1 MASFDYRVERWKQP
15 YPPNPAMLRLE
26 LTQEGYDVFQWA
38 DRPNTSY
45 GSHKHPQPQ
54 SHWIVSG
61 NLEIVVERVG
71 RYVLGPGDRDFMPAD
86 TYHTARVLG
95 NEPVI
100 YLVGELNKQTAA
112 AVEPK
117 PKRGRKP
124 KATMVDPT
132 KKPRKKRMTKA
143 EKAAADAEFES
154 LKRMFDF

>member
-1 MASFDYRVERWKQP
+1 MAFDYRVERWKQP

-26 LTQEGYDVFQWA
+26 LTYEGYDVFQWA
-38 DRPNTSY
+38 ERPNTKY
-45 GSHKHPQPQ
+45 GSLKHPQAQ

-71 RYVLGPGDRDFMPAD
+71 RYVLGPGDRDFMPAG
-86 TYHTARVLG
+86 TYHTLRVLG

-100 YLVGELNKQTAA
+100 YLVGELNPKP
-112 AVEPK
+112 EPPK
-117 PKRGRKP
+117 PKRVRKP
-124 KATMVDPT
+124 KAIDPE

-154 LKRMFDF
+154 LKRMFEGF

>member
-1 MASFDYRVERWKQP
+1 MAFDYRVERWKQP

-26 LTQEGYDVFQWA
+26 LVGEGYEVFQWA
-38 DRPNTSY
+38 DRPSTSY
-45 GSHKHPQPQ
+45 GSHKNPQAQ

-86 TYHTARVLG
+86 TYHTVRVLG
-95 NEPVI
+95 NEPVV

-112 AVEPK
+112 AEPPK

-124 KATMVDPT
+124 KVATADVT

-154 LKRMFDF
+154 LKRMFDL